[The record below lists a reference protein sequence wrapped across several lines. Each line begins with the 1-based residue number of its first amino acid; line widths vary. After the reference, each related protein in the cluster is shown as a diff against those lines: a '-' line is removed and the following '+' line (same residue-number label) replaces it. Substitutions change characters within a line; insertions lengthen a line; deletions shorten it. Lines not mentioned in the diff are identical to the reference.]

1 MISYQFSKKIDV
13 TFKLISSPS
22 SGEIYIFMRK
32 LLNLIRLPNHYLTSC

>member
-22 SGEIYIFMRK
+22 SGGIYIFYEKIVK
-32 LLNLIRLPNHYLTSC
+32 LNQVT